1 MYLEENSLARCVLPK
16 VRGFALKKKN
26 KLFIDDAATDR
37 MMMVVKSDDTAVC
50 LSLCVGRRGGY
61 GHLVGRTQVLS
72 KLPFFI
78 PFQQHWFGRSRK
90 VSRQGSSV
98 WEFLFWLS
106 PLMYQM
112 YTAMWSKRMFAFILC
127 LFQFSF
133 WSHLFQRS
141 RKKG

>member
-16 VRGFALKKKN
+16 VRGLALKKKN

-37 MMMVVKSDDTAVC
+37 MMMVAAVKSDDTIIIITTVVKSDDTAVC

-78 PFQQHWFGRSRK
+78 PFQQH
-90 VSRQGSSV
+90 
-98 WEFLFWLS
+98 
-106 PLMYQM
+106 
-112 YTAMWSKRMFAFILC
+112 
-127 LFQFSF
+127 
-133 WSHLFQRS
+133 
-141 RKKG
+141 